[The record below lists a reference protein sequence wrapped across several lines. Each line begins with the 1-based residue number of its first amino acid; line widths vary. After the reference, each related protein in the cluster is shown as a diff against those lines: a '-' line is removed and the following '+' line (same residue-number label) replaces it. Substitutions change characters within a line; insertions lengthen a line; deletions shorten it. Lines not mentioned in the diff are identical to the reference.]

1 MKTIAYFVSEN
12 IKTHQRFIY
21 NQIVKIT
28 NYRTIVIG
36 PFDNTD
42 RTEFPFENYYNINK
56 IKDLKK
62 FFEEQDIIAIHAHHG
77 SHGQE
82 ILPLCEK
89 YNIPL
94 IVSIRGRDGSDR
106 PEIFKKNAKRYSA
119 LNKHGAHYY
128 PVCQYLAEGLRRLG
142 IPAKNMHVLYGGIEL
157 DLFPYANRTLPTVG
171 EIRVLSVGR
180 LVDKKGFVTLIKAFK
195 HIYSQYPNA
204 RLHIIGAGEDEKRIK
219 STIAEYNLKDVVIL
233 RGAMDSKQVSDELK
247 KAHIFCLAS
256 QTANNGDIE
265 GIPNALKEAMASGVP
280 VVSTR
285 HAGIPELIEHQRTG
299 YLAPEKNDMELAKG
313 IQFFIENPDV
323 WTDYTERARK
333 VIEEKFDVN
342 KQIIEQQRLYSL
354 VNTVKIEN
362 ATKKNTKA
370 ETEKETKAETEKKT
384 KAESEK
390 NTNTETEKKKKTKAV
405 SEKNTESEKKKK
417 TKAVSEKN
425 TESEKNTNTETETEK
440 KTKAESE
447 KNTNTETEKKKKTK
461 AVSEKNTETEKKKKT
476 KAESE
481 KNTNT
486 ETEKNTN
493 TETEKKKK
501 TKAES
506 EKNTNTETEKKKK
519 TKAESEK
526 NTESENKK
534 KTKAESEKK
543 KEMKK
548 KSKTKT
554 NTQTK
559 TEKSKKKK

>member
-36 PFDNTD
+36 PFDNTN

-56 IKDLKK
+56 IEDLKK

-82 ILPLCEK
+82 ILPVCEK

-106 PEIFKKNAKRYSA
+106 PEIFEKNAKRYSA

-128 PVCQYLAEGLRRLG
+128 PVCQYLAAGLRRLG

-157 DLFPYANRTLPTVG
+157 DLFPYSNRTLPRVG

-195 HIYSQYPNA
+195 RIYTKYPNA
-204 RLHIIGAGEDEKRIK
+204 RLHIIGAGEDEKKIK

-233 RGAMDSKQVSDELK
+233 RGAMNSKQVSDELK

-256 QTANNGDIE
+256 QTAKNGDIE
-265 GIPNALKEAMASGVP
+265 GIPNALKEAMASGLP

-313 IQFFIENPDV
+313 IQFFIENPGI

-354 VNTVKIEN
+354 VNTVKKET
-362 ATKKNTKA
+362 A
-370 ETEKETKAETEKKT
+370 TEKKTKAETEKKT
-384 KAESEK
+384 YMQTA
-390 NTNTETEKKKKTKAV
+390 TKKKTKA
-405 SEKNTESEKKKK
+405 
-417 TKAVSEKN
+417 A
-425 TESEKNTNTETETEK
+425 TETKKETK
-440 KTKAESE
+440 K
-447 KNTNTETEKKKKTK
+447 
-461 AVSEKNTETEKKKKT
+461 
-476 KAESE
+476 
-481 KNTNT
+481 
-486 ETEKNTN
+486 
-493 TETEKKKK
+493 
-501 TKAES
+501 
-506 EKNTNTETEKKKK
+506 
-519 TKAESEK
+519 
-526 NTESENKK
+526 NKK
-534 KTKAESEKK
+534 KET
-543 KEMKK
+543 KK
-548 KSKTKT
+548 KSKTKKET
-554 NTQTK
+554 
-559 TEKSKKKK
+559 KKKKK

>member
-56 IKDLKK
+56 IKDLNK

-82 ILPLCEK
+82 ILPVCEK

-106 PEIFKKNAKRYSA
+106 PEIFEKNAKRYSA

-157 DLFPYANRTLPTVG
+157 DLFPFSSRTLPTAG

-180 LVDKKGFVTLIKAFK
+180 IVDKKGFITLIKAFK
-195 HIYSQYPNA
+195 RIYTQYPNA

-256 QTANNGDIE
+256 QTAKNGDIE
-265 GIPNALKEAMASGVP
+265 GIPNALKEAMASGLP

-313 IQFFIENPDV
+313 IQFFMENPDI

-354 VNTVKIEN
+354 VNTVKTDT
-362 ATKKNTKA
+362 AT
-370 ETEKETKAETEKKT
+370 
-384 KAESEK
+384 
-390 NTNTETEKKKKTKAV
+390 
-405 SEKNTESEKKKK
+405 
-417 TKAVSEKN
+417 
-425 TESEKNTNTETETEK
+425 
-440 KTKAESE
+440 
-447 KNTNTETEKKKKTK
+447 
-461 AVSEKNTETEKKKKT
+461 KKKT

-481 KNTNT
+481 KKAYTQM
-486 ETEKNTN
+486 ET
-493 TETEKKKK
+493 KKK

-506 EKNTNTETEKKKK
+506 EKKTYTQMETKKKIKAESETKTNTQMETKKK
-519 TKAESEK
+519 TKAESETK
-526 NTESENKK
+526 TNTQMETKK
-534 KTKAESEKK
+534 KTKVESEKK

-554 NTQTK
+554 K

>member
-36 PFDNTD
+36 PFDNTN

-56 IKDLKK
+56 IEDLKK

-82 ILPLCEK
+82 ILPVCEK

-106 PEIFKKNAKRYSA
+106 PEIFEKNAKRYSA

-128 PVCQYLAEGLRRLG
+128 PVCQYLAAGLRRLG

-157 DLFPYANRTLPTVG
+157 DLFPYSNRTLPRVG

-195 HIYSQYPNA
+195 RIYTKYPNA
-204 RLHIIGAGEDEKRIK
+204 RLHIIGAGEDEKKIK

-233 RGAMDSKQVSDELK
+233 RGAMNSKQVSDELK

-256 QTANNGDIE
+256 QTAKNGDIE
-265 GIPNALKEAMASGVP
+265 GIPNALKEAMASGLP

-313 IQFFIENPDV
+313 IQFFIENPGI

-354 VNTVKIEN
+354 VNTVKKET
-362 ATKKNTKA
+362 A
-370 ETEKETKAETEKKT
+370 TEKKTKAETEKKT
-384 KAESEK
+384 YMQTA
-390 NTNTETEKKKKTKAV
+390 TKKKTKA
-405 SEKNTESEKKKK
+405 
-417 TKAVSEKN
+417 A
-425 TESEKNTNTETETEK
+425 TEK
-440 KTKAESE
+440 KTNTQTKAKKETK
-447 KNTNTETEKKKKTK
+447 KNKKTET
-461 AVSEKNTETEKKKKT
+461 
-476 KAESE
+476 
-481 KNTNT
+481 
-486 ETEKNTN
+486 
-493 TETEKKKK
+493 
-501 TKAES
+501 
-506 EKNTNTETEKKKK
+506 
-519 TKAESEK
+519 
-526 NTESENKK
+526 
-534 KTKAESEKK
+534 
-543 KEMKK
+543 KK
-548 KSKTKT
+548 KSKTKKET
-554 NTQTK
+554 
-559 TEKSKKKK
+559 KKKKK

>member
-56 IKDLKK
+56 IKDLNK

-82 ILPLCEK
+82 ILPVCEK

-106 PEIFKKNAKRYSA
+106 SEIFEKNAKRYSA

-157 DLFPYANRTLPTVG
+157 DLFPFSSRTLTTAG

-180 LVDKKGFVTLIKAFK
+180 LVDKKGFITLIKAFK
-195 HIYSQYPNA
+195 RIYTQYPNA

-233 RGAMDSKQVSDELK
+233 RGAMHSKQVSDELK

-256 QTANNGDIE
+256 QTAKNGDIE
-265 GIPNALKEAMASGVP
+265 GIPNALKEAMASGLP

-313 IQFFIENPDV
+313 IQFFMENPDI

-354 VNTVKIEN
+354 VNTVKTDT
-362 ATKKNTKA
+362 AT
-370 ETEKETKAETEKKT
+370 
-384 KAESEK
+384 
-390 NTNTETEKKKKTKAV
+390 
-405 SEKNTESEKKKK
+405 
-417 TKAVSEKN
+417 
-425 TESEKNTNTETETEK
+425 
-440 KTKAESE
+440 
-447 KNTNTETEKKKKTK
+447 
-461 AVSEKNTETEKKKKT
+461 KKKT

-481 KNTNT
+481 KKAYTQMETKKKIKAESETKTNKKT
-486 ETEKNTN
+486 KA
-493 TETEKKKK
+493 ETEKKTYTQMETNKK

-506 EKNTNTETEKKKK
+506 ETKTNMQMETNKK
-519 TKAESEK
+519 TKAESETK
-526 NTESENKK
+526 TNTQNKTKKKTKAETETKTNTQNKTKKKTKAETEKKTYMQMETNK

-554 NTQTK
+554 K

>member
-265 GIPNALKEAMASGVP
+265 GIPNALKEAMASGLP

-354 VNTVKIEN
+354 VNTVKTEN
-362 ATKKNTKA
+362 ATEKKTYTQT
-370 ETEKETKAETEKKT
+370 ESEKET

-390 NTNTETEKKKKTKAV
+390 NTNTQ
-405 SEKNTESEKKKK
+405 
-417 TKAVSEKN
+417 
-425 TESEKNTNTETETEK
+425 TETEK
-440 KTKAESE
+440 E
-447 KNTNTETEKKKKTK
+447 
-461 AVSEKNTETEKKKKT
+461 
-476 KAESE
+476 
-481 KNTNT
+481 
-486 ETEKNTN
+486 
-493 TETEKKKK
+493 

-526 NTESENKK
+526 NTETEKKKKTKAESEKNTETEKKK

-554 NTQTK
+554 KTK

>member
-1 MKTIAYFVSEN
+1 MKTIAYYVSEN

-56 IKDLKK
+56 IKDLNK

-82 ILPLCEK
+82 ILPVCEK

-106 PEIFKKNAKRYSA
+106 PEIFEKNAKRYSA
-119 LNKHGAHYY
+119 LNKHGAHFY

-157 DLFPYANRTLPTVG
+157 DLFPFSSRTLPTAG

-180 LVDKKGFVTLIKAFK
+180 LVDKKGFITLIKAFK
-195 HIYSQYPNA
+195 RIYTQYPNA

-233 RGAMDSKQVSDELK
+233 RGAMHSKQVSDELK

-256 QTANNGDIE
+256 QTAKNGDIE
-265 GIPNALKEAMASGVP
+265 GIPNALKEAMASGLP

-313 IQFFIENPDV
+313 IQFFMENPDI

-354 VNTVKIEN
+354 VNTVKTDT
-362 ATKKNTKA
+362 AT
-370 ETEKETKAETEKKT
+370 
-384 KAESEK
+384 
-390 NTNTETEKKKKTKAV
+390 
-405 SEKNTESEKKKK
+405 
-417 TKAVSEKN
+417 
-425 TESEKNTNTETETEK
+425 
-440 KTKAESE
+440 
-447 KNTNTETEKKKKTK
+447 
-461 AVSEKNTETEKKKKT
+461 KKKT

-481 KNTNT
+481 KKAYTQTETKKKTKAGSEKKTNT
-486 ETEKNTN
+486 QMETKKKIKAESEKKTNTQMETKKKTKAETEKKTN
-493 TETEKKKK
+493 TQMETKKK

-506 EKNTNTETEKKKK
+506 K
-519 TKAESEK
+519 
-526 NTESENKK
+526 
-534 KTKAESEKK
+534 KK

-548 KSKTKT
+548 KSKTKA
-554 NTQTK
+554 K

>member
-1 MKTIAYFVSEN
+1 MKTL
-12 IKTHQRFIY
+12 KHQRFIY

-36 PFDNTD
+36 PFDNAD

-82 ILPLCEK
+82 ILPVCEK

-106 PEIFKKNAKRYSA
+106 PEIFEKNAKRYSA

-142 IPAKNMHVLYGGIEL
+142 IPAKNMHVLYGGIVL
-157 DLFPYANRTLPTVG
+157 DLFPYSNRTLPTIG

-195 HIYSQYPNA
+195 RIYTQYPNA

-256 QTANNGDIE
+256 QTAKNGDIE
-265 GIPNALKEAMASGVP
+265 GIPNALKEAMASGLP

-299 YLAPEKNDMELAKG
+299 YLAPEKNEMELAKG
-313 IQFFIENPDV
+313 IQFFIENLDI
-323 WTDYTERARK
+323 WNDYTERARK

-354 VNTVKIEN
+354 INTMKTET
-362 ATKKNTKA
+362 ATK
-370 ETEKETKAETEKKT
+370 KKT
-384 KAESEK
+384 KAETKKKSK
-390 NTNTETEKKKKTKAV
+390 AETKKKTK
-405 SEKNTESEKKKK
+405 TQ
-417 TKAVSEKN
+417 
-425 TESEKNTNTETETEK
+425 TET
-440 KTKAESE
+440 
-447 KNTNTETEKKKKTK
+447 
-461 AVSEKNTETEKKKKT
+461 KKKT

-481 KNTNT
+481 TETETETETNT
-486 ETEKNTN
+486 ETE
-493 TETEKKKK
+493 TET
-501 TKAES
+501 
-506 EKNTNTETEKKKK
+506 
-519 TKAESEK
+519 
-526 NTESENKK
+526 
-534 KTKAESEKK
+534 
-543 KEMKK
+543 KK
-548 KSKTKT
+548 KSKTK
-554 NTQTK
+554 TK

>member
-28 NYRTIVIG
+28 NYRSIVIG

-42 RTEFPFENYYNINK
+42 RSEFPFENYYNINK

-82 ILPLCEK
+82 ILPVCEK

-94 IVSIRGRDGSDR
+94 IVSIRGRDGSAR
-106 PEIFKKNAKRYSA
+106 PEIFEKNAKRYSA
-119 LNKHGAHYY
+119 LNKHGAYYY

-157 DLFPYANRTLPTVG
+157 DLFPYSNRTLPIEG

-195 HIYSQYPNA
+195 RIYTQYPNA
-204 RLHIIGAGEDEKRIK
+204 RLHIIGAGEDEKKIK
-219 STIAEYNLKDVVIL
+219 SAITEYNLKDVVIL
-233 RGAMDSKQVSDELK
+233 KGAMDSKQVSNELK

-256 QTANNGDIE
+256 QTAKNGDIE
-265 GIPNALKEAMASGVP
+265 GIPNALKEAMASGLP

-299 YLAPEKNDMELAKG
+299 YLAPEKNDIELAKG
-313 IQFFIENPDV
+313 IQFFLENPDI
-323 WTDYTERARK
+323 WNDYTEKARK

-354 VNTVKIEN
+354 VNT
-362 ATKKNTKA
+362 TKV
-370 ETEKETKAETEKKT
+370 ETEPKKKTKAETEKK
-384 KAESEK
+384 
-390 NTNTETEKKKKTKAV
+390 KKK
-405 SEKNTESEKKKK
+405 
-417 TKAVSEKN
+417 
-425 TESEKNTNTETETEK
+425 
-440 KTKAESE
+440 
-447 KNTNTETEKKKKTK
+447 
-461 AVSEKNTETEKKKKT
+461 
-476 KAESE
+476 
-481 KNTNT
+481 
-486 ETEKNTN
+486 
-493 TETEKKKK
+493 
-501 TKAES
+501 
-506 EKNTNTETEKKKK
+506 
-519 TKAESEK
+519 
-526 NTESENKK
+526 
-534 KTKAESEKK
+534 EKK
-543 KEMKK
+543 KEKYTQMVTEK
-548 KSKTKT
+548 KTKT

-559 TEKSKKKK
+559 TKKKRKAETETETIKKSKTEKKKEKINQVGSK

>member
-82 ILPLCEK
+82 ILPVCEK

-106 PEIFKKNAKRYSA
+106 PEIFEKNAKRYSA

-142 IPAKNMHVLYGGIEL
+142 IPAENMHVLYGGIEL
-157 DLFPYANRTLPTVG
+157 DLFPYSNRTLPRVG

-180 LVDKKGFVTLIKAFK
+180 LVDKKGFLTLIKAFK
-195 HIYSQYPNA
+195 RIYTQYPNA

-219 STIAEYNLKDVVIL
+219 SAIAEYNLKDVVIL

-256 QTANNGDIE
+256 QTAKNGDIE
-265 GIPNALKEAMASGVP
+265 GIPNALKEAMASGLP

-299 YLAPEKNDMELAKG
+299 YLAPEKNEMELAKG
-313 IQFFIENPDV
+313 IQFFIENPDI

-354 VNTVKIEN
+354 VNTVKTDT
-362 ATKKNTKA
+362 AT
-370 ETEKETKAETEKKT
+370 
-384 KAESEK
+384 
-390 NTNTETEKKKKTKAV
+390 
-405 SEKNTESEKKKK
+405 
-417 TKAVSEKN
+417 
-425 TESEKNTNTETETEK
+425 
-440 KTKAESE
+440 
-447 KNTNTETEKKKKTK
+447 
-461 AVSEKNTETEKKKKT
+461 KKKT
-476 KAESE
+476 KAE
-481 KNTNT
+481 T
-486 ETEKNTN
+486 
-493 TETEKKKK
+493 KKK
-501 TKAES
+501 TKTKKNKKTETKK
-506 EKNTNTETEKKKK
+506 EKNLQTETKK
-519 TKAESEK
+519 
-526 NTESENKK
+526 NKK
-534 KTKAESEKK
+534 KEMR

-554 NTQTK
+554 KTK

>member
-82 ILPLCEK
+82 ILPVCEK

-265 GIPNALKEAMASGVP
+265 GIPNALKEAMASGLP

-354 VNTVKIEN
+354 VNTVKTEN
-362 ATKKNTKA
+362 A
-370 ETEKETKAETEKKT
+370 TEKKT
-384 KAESEK
+384 
-390 NTNTETEKKKKTKAV
+390 NTQ
-405 SEKNTESEKKKK
+405 
-417 TKAVSEKN
+417 
-425 TESEKNTNTETETEK
+425 TETEK

-447 KNTNTETEKKKKTK
+447 KNTNTETEMEKETKAESEKKTNTQTE
-461 AVSEKNTETEKKKKT
+461 SEKKT

-486 ETEKNTN
+486 ETEMEKETKAESEKNTQ
-493 TETEKKKK
+493 TETKKKN
-501 TKAES
+501 KAES
-506 EKNTNTETEKKKK
+506 EKNTNTET
-519 TKAESEK
+519 
-526 NTESENKK
+526 ENKK

-554 NTQTK
+554 K

>member
-82 ILPLCEK
+82 ILPVCEK

-157 DLFPYANRTLPTVG
+157 DLFPYANRILPTVG

-195 HIYSQYPNA
+195 HIYTQYPNA

-219 STIAEYNLKDVVIL
+219 STIAEYNLKDVVFL

-354 VNTVKIEN
+354 VNTEKTEN
-362 ATKKNTKA
+362 
-370 ETEKETKAETEKKT
+370 ETEKKT
-384 KAESEK
+384 
-390 NTNTETEKKKKTKAV
+390 NTL
-405 SEKNTESEKKKK
+405 
-417 TKAVSEKN
+417 
-425 TESEKNTNTETETEK
+425 TETEK

-447 KNTNTETEKKKKTK
+447 KKTKAETEKKTK
-461 AVSEKNTETEKKKKT
+461 AETEKKTNTLTETEKKT

-481 KNTNT
+481 KKTNT
-486 ETEKNTN
+486 Q
-493 TETEKKKK
+493 TETEKKTKAETEKK
-501 TKAES
+501 TKAET
-506 EKNTNTETEKKKK
+506 EKKSNTETETKKKN
-519 TKAESEK
+519 KAESEK
-526 NTESENKK
+526 KSNTETENKK

-554 NTQTK
+554 K

>member
-36 PFDNTD
+36 PFDNTA

-82 ILPLCEK
+82 ILPVCEK
-89 YNIPL
+89 YHIPL

-106 PEIFKKNAKRYSA
+106 TEIFEKNAKRYSA

-128 PVCQYLAEGLRRLG
+128 PVCQYLAEGLRRFG

-157 DLFPYANRTLPTVG
+157 DLFPYSNRTLPTEG

-195 HIYSQYPNA
+195 RIYTKYPNA
-204 RLHIIGAGEDEKRIK
+204 RLHIIGAGEDEKKIK
-219 STIAEYNLKDVVIL
+219 SAIAEYNLKDVVIL

-256 QTANNGDIE
+256 QTAKNGDIE
-265 GIPNALKEAMASGVP
+265 GIPNALKEAMASGLP

-313 IQFFIENPDV
+313 IQFFIENPGI
-323 WTDYTERARK
+323 WTDYTVRARK

-354 VNTVKIEN
+354 VNTVKTES
-362 ATKKNTKA
+362 ATKKKTK
-370 ETEKETKAETEKKT
+370 TEKKT
-384 KAESEK
+384 NMQSETK
-390 NTNTETEKKKKTKAV
+390 KETNLPTETKKNKKT
-405 SEKNTESEKKKK
+405 E
-417 TKAVSEKN
+417 TK
-425 TESEKNTNTETETEK
+425 
-440 KTKAESE
+440 
-447 KNTNTETEKKKKTK
+447 
-461 AVSEKNTETEKKKKT
+461 
-476 KAESE
+476 
-481 KNTNT
+481 
-486 ETEKNTN
+486 
-493 TETEKKKK
+493 
-501 TKAES
+501 
-506 EKNTNTETEKKKK
+506 
-519 TKAESEK
+519 
-526 NTESENKK
+526 
-534 KTKAESEKK
+534 KK

-554 NTQTK
+554 K
-559 TEKSKKKK
+559 MEKSKKKK

>member
-82 ILPLCEK
+82 ILPVCEK

-106 PEIFKKNAKRYSA
+106 PEIFEKNAKRYSA

-142 IPAKNMHVLYGGIEL
+142 IPADNMHVLYGGIEL
-157 DLFPYANRTLPTVG
+157 DLFPYSNRTLPTEG

-195 HIYSQYPNA
+195 RIYSQYPNA
-204 RLHIIGAGEDEKRIK
+204 RLHIIGSGEDEKRIK

-233 RGAMDSKQVSDELK
+233 RGAMDSKQVSAELK

-256 QTANNGDIE
+256 QTAKNGDIE
-265 GIPNALKEAMASGVP
+265 GIPNALKEAMASGLP

-285 HAGIPELIEHQRTG
+285 HAGIPELIEHLRTG
-299 YLAPEKNDMELAKG
+299 YLAPEKNEMELAKG
-313 IQFFIENPDV
+313 IQFFIENPDI

-354 VNTVKIEN
+354 VNTVKTDT
-362 ATKKNTKA
+362 ATKKKTNTHT
-370 ETEKETKAETEKKT
+370 ETKKNKKTETKKET
-384 KAESEK
+384 
-390 NTNTETEKKKKTKAV
+390 NLQTETKK
-405 SEKNTESEKKKK
+405 N
-417 TKAVSEKN
+417 
-425 TESEKNTNTETETEK
+425 
-440 KTKAESE
+440 
-447 KNTNTETEKKKKTK
+447 
-461 AVSEKNTETEKKKKT
+461 
-476 KAESE
+476 
-481 KNTNT
+481 
-486 ETEKNTN
+486 
-493 TETEKKKK
+493 
-501 TKAES
+501 
-506 EKNTNTETEKKKK
+506 
-519 TKAESEK
+519 
-526 NTESENKK
+526 
-534 KTKAESEKK
+534 KK

-554 NTQTK
+554 K

>member
-36 PFDNTD
+36 PFDNAD

-82 ILPLCEK
+82 ILPVCEK

-106 PEIFKKNAKRYSA
+106 PEIFGKNAKRYSA

-157 DLFPYANRTLPTVG
+157 DLFPYSNRTLPTVG

-195 HIYSQYPNA
+195 RIYTQYPNA

-219 STIAEYNLKDVVIL
+219 ATIAEYNLKDVVIL

-256 QTANNGDIE
+256 QTAKNGDIE
-265 GIPNALKEAMASGVP
+265 GIPNALKEAMASGLP

-313 IQFFIENPDV
+313 IQFFMENPNI

-354 VNTVKIEN
+354 VNTVK
-362 ATKKNTKA
+362 
-370 ETEKETKAETEKKT
+370 
-384 KAESEK
+384 
-390 NTNTETEKKKKTKAV
+390 
-405 SEKNTESEKKKK
+405 
-417 TKAVSEKN
+417 
-425 TESEKNTNTETETEK
+425 TETETEK
-440 KTKAESE
+440 KTNTQTE
-447 KNTNTETEKKKKTK
+447 KKTNTQTEKKTNTQMETKKKTK
-461 AVSEKNTETEKKKKT
+461 EKTDKKTNTQMETKKKT
-476 KAESE
+476 KAETD
-481 KNTNT
+481 KKTNT
-486 ETEKNTN
+486 QMET
-493 TETEKKKK
+493 KKK
-501 TKAES
+501 TKAETD
-506 EKNTNTETEKKKK
+506 KKTNTQMETKKK
-519 TKAESEK
+519 TKEE
-526 NTESENKK
+526 TETKK
-534 KTKAESEKK
+534 ETK

-554 NTQTK
+554 KTEKKKKSKTKTK

>member
-36 PFDNTD
+36 PFDNAD

-82 ILPLCEK
+82 ILPVCEK

-106 PEIFKKNAKRYSA
+106 PEIFEKNAKRYSA

-157 DLFPYANRTLPTVG
+157 DLFPFSNRTLPTIG

-195 HIYSQYPNA
+195 RIYTQYPNA

-256 QTANNGDIE
+256 QTAKNGDIE
-265 GIPNALKEAMASGVP
+265 GIPNALKEAMASGLP

-299 YLAPEKNDMELAKG
+299 YLAPEKNEMELAKG
-313 IQFFIENPDV
+313 IQFFIENPDI
-323 WTDYTERARK
+323 WTGYTERARK

-354 VNTVKIEN
+354 INTVKTET
-362 ATKKNTKA
+362 ATKTKTQAETKKKTKA
-370 ETEKETKAETEKKT
+370 EMEKKTNTQTETNTQTATKTKTKAEPEKKTKAETEKKT
-384 KAESEK
+384 KAETEK
-390 NTNTETEKKKKTKAV
+390 KTNTETKKTNKQ
-405 SEKNTESEKKKK
+405 K
-417 TKAVSEKN
+417 
-425 TESEKNTNTETETEK
+425 ET
-440 KTKAESE
+440 
-447 KNTNTETEKKKKTK
+447 
-461 AVSEKNTETEKKKKT
+461 KKKT
-476 KAESE
+476 KAE
-481 KNTNT
+481 T
-486 ETEKNTN
+486 ET
-493 TETEKKKK
+493 
-501 TKAES
+501 
-506 EKNTNTETEKKKK
+506 
-519 TKAESEK
+519 
-526 NTESENKK
+526 
-534 KTKAESEKK
+534 K

-554 NTQTK
+554 K
-559 TEKSKKKK
+559 TEKSKKKKKIK

>member
-247 KAHIFCLAS
+247 NAHIFCLAS

-354 VNTVKIEN
+354 VNTVKTEN
-362 ATKKNTKA
+362 ATEKKTYTET
-370 ETEKETKAETEKKT
+370 ETEKKTKAETEKKT
-384 KAESEK
+384 KAESG
-390 NTNTETEKKKKTKAV
+390 KK
-405 SEKNTESEKKKK
+405 
-417 TKAVSEKN
+417 
-425 TESEKNTNTETETEK
+425 TNTETETE
-440 KTKAESE
+440 T
-447 KNTNTETEKKKKTK
+447 
-461 AVSEKNTETEKKKKT
+461 KKKT

-486 ETEKNTN
+486 QTEKKKKTKAETEKNTN

-506 EKNTNTETEKKKK
+506 EK
-519 TKAESEK
+519 
-526 NTESENKK
+526 
-534 KTKAESEKK
+534 K

-554 NTQTK
+554 K

>member
-36 PFDNTD
+36 PFDNAD

-82 ILPLCEK
+82 ILPVCEK

-106 PEIFKKNAKRYSA
+106 PEIFEKNAKRYSA

-157 DLFPYANRTLPTVG
+157 DLFPYSNRTLPTVG

-195 HIYSQYPNA
+195 RIYTKYPNA

-256 QTANNGDIE
+256 QTAKNGDIE
-265 GIPNALKEAMASGVP
+265 GIPNALKEAMASGLP
-280 VVSTR
+280 VVTTR

-299 YLAPEKNDMELAKG
+299 YLASEKNEMELAKG
-313 IQFFIENPDV
+313 IQFFIENPDI

-354 VNTVKIEN
+354 VNTVK
-362 ATKKNTKA
+362 
-370 ETEKETKAETEKKT
+370 
-384 KAESEK
+384 
-390 NTNTETEKKKKTKAV
+390 TETAT
-405 SEKNTESEKKKK
+405 
-417 TKAVSEKN
+417 
-425 TESEKNTNTETETEK
+425 
-440 KTKAESE
+440 
-447 KNTNTETEKKKKTK
+447 
-461 AVSEKNTETEKKKKT
+461 KKKT
-476 KAESE
+476 KAE
-481 KNTNT
+481 T
-486 ETEKNTN
+486 
-493 TETEKKKK
+493 KKK
-501 TKAES
+501 TNMQAA
-506 EKNTNTETEKKKK
+506 T
-519 TKAESEK
+519 
-526 NTESENKK
+526 K

-543 KEMKK
+543 TYKQSESEKKTKAEPEKEMKK

-554 NTQTK
+554 K

>member
-28 NYRTIVIG
+28 NYRSIVIG

-82 ILPLCEK
+82 ILPVCEK

-106 PEIFKKNAKRYSA
+106 PEIFEKNAKRYSA

-157 DLFPYANRTLPTVG
+157 DLFPYSNRTLPTVG

-195 HIYSQYPNA
+195 RIYTQYPNA
-204 RLHIIGAGEDEKRIK
+204 RLHIIGAGEDEKKIK
-219 STIAEYNLKDVVIL
+219 SAITEYNLKDVVIL

-256 QTANNGDIE
+256 QTAKNGDIE
-265 GIPNALKEAMASGVP
+265 GIPNALKEAMASGLP

-313 IQFFIENPDV
+313 IQFFIENPDI

-354 VNTVKIEN
+354 VNTVKTETDNGNEN
-362 ATKKNTKA
+362 ENGNGKGN
-370 ETEKETKAETEKKT
+370 ETETKTKTQSGNGKENEYGNEKEN

-390 NTNTETEKKKKTKAV
+390 K
-405 SEKNTESEKKKK
+405 
-417 TKAVSEKN
+417 
-425 TESEKNTNTETETEK
+425 TNTETET
-440 KTKAESE
+440 
-447 KNTNTETEKKKKTK
+447 
-461 AVSEKNTETEKKKKT
+461 
-476 KAESE
+476 
-481 KNTNT
+481 
-486 ETEKNTN
+486 
-493 TETEKKKK
+493 
-501 TKAES
+501 
-506 EKNTNTETEKKKK
+506 
-519 TKAESEK
+519 
-526 NTESENKK
+526 
-534 KTKAESEKK
+534 
-543 KEMKK
+543 
-548 KSKTKT
+548 KTKT
-554 NTQTK
+554 KRNRKRKQYANGNENENQSGNGKRKTK
-559 TEKSKKKK
+559 RNRKRNGKKEIEQKRNRKRKRVKRKNKSSKETAIADEGKEE

>member
-36 PFDNTD
+36 PFDNTE

-82 ILPLCEK
+82 ILPVCEK

-106 PEIFKKNAKRYSA
+106 PEIFEKNAKRYSA

-142 IPAKNMHVLYGGIEL
+142 IPAENMHVLYGGIEL
-157 DLFPYANRTLPTVG
+157 DLFPYSNRTLPTEG
-171 EIRVLSVGR
+171 EINVLSVGR

-195 HIYSQYPNA
+195 RIYSQYPNA

-219 STIAEYNLKDVVIL
+219 STIAEYTLKDVVIL

-256 QTANNGDIE
+256 QTAKNGDIE
-265 GIPNALKEAMASGVP
+265 GIPNALKEAMASGLP

-299 YLAPEKNDMELAKG
+299 YLAPEKNEMELAKG
-313 IQFFIENPDV
+313 IQFFIENPDI
-323 WTDYTERARK
+323 WNDYTERARK

-354 VNTVKIEN
+354 INTVKTET
-362 ATKKNTKA
+362 ATNT
-370 ETEKETKAETEKKT
+370 ETETETKKKT

-390 NTNTETEKKKKTKAV
+390 KTETTTKTNTETETKKKTKAE
-405 SEKNTESEKKKK
+405 SEKKTETATETKKKTKAESEKKTETATETNTESEKKKK
-417 TKAVSEKN
+417 TKAESEKKTN
-425 TESEKNTNTETETEK
+425 TESEK
-440 KTKAESE
+440 KT
-447 KNTNTETEKKKKTK
+447 
-461 AVSEKNTETEKKKKT
+461 
-476 KAESE
+476 
-481 KNTNT
+481 
-486 ETEKNTN
+486 
-493 TETEKKKK
+493 
-501 TKAES
+501 
-506 EKNTNTETEKKKK
+506 
-519 TKAESEK
+519 
-526 NTESENKK
+526 NTESEKK
-534 KTKAESEKK
+534 KNTESEKK

-548 KSKTKT
+548 KSKTNTETKKKTKAESETNTETKKKTKAELEKKT
-554 NTQTK
+554 NTESEKKKEKKKEMKKKSKTK
-559 TEKSKKKK
+559 TKKSKKKK

>member
-36 PFDNTD
+36 PFDNTE

-82 ILPLCEK
+82 ILPVCEK

-106 PEIFKKNAKRYSA
+106 QEIFEKNAKRYSA

-142 IPAKNMHVLYGGIEL
+142 IPAENMHVLYGGIEL
-157 DLFPYANRTLPTVG
+157 DLFPYSNRTLPTEG

-195 HIYSQYPNA
+195 RIYSQYPNA

-219 STIAEYNLKDVVIL
+219 STIAEYTLKDVVIL

-256 QTANNGDIE
+256 QTAKNGDIE
-265 GIPNALKEAMASGVP
+265 GIPNALKEAMASGLP

-299 YLAPEKNDMELAKG
+299 YLAPEKNEMELAKG
-313 IQFFIENPDV
+313 IQFFIENPDI
-323 WTDYTERARK
+323 WNDFTERARK

-354 VNTVKIEN
+354 INTVKTET
-362 ATKKNTKA
+362 ATKTNT
-370 ETEKETKAETEKKT
+370 ETETKKKT
-384 KAESEK
+384 KAESE
-390 NTNTETEKKKKTKAV
+390 TATK
-405 SEKNTESEKKKK
+405 
-417 TKAVSEKN
+417 
-425 TESEKNTNTETETEK
+425 TNTETETKK

-447 KNTNTETEKKKKTK
+447 TETKTNTETETKKKTK
-461 AVSEKNTETEKKKKT
+461 AESETKTNTESETKKKTKAESETETKTNTETETKKKT

-481 KNTNT
+481 KKTKK
-486 ETEKNTN
+486 ET
-493 TETEKKKK
+493 KKK

-506 EKNTNTETEKKKK
+506 ETETKTNTETE
-519 TKAESEK
+519 T
-526 NTESENKK
+526 KK

-554 NTQTK
+554 K

>member
-82 ILPLCEK
+82 ILPVCEK

-106 PEIFKKNAKRYSA
+106 PEIFEKNAKRYSA

-142 IPAKNMHVLYGGIEL
+142 IPAENMHVLYGGIEL
-157 DLFPYANRTLPTVG
+157 DLFPYSNRTLPTEG

-204 RLHIIGAGEDEKRIK
+204 RLHIIGSGEDEKRIK

-233 RGAMDSKQVSDELK
+233 RGAMDSKQVSAELK

-256 QTANNGDIE
+256 QTAKNGDIE
-265 GIPNALKEAMASGVP
+265 GIPNALKEAMASGLP

-285 HAGIPELIEHQRTG
+285 HAGIPELIEHLRTG
-299 YLAPEKNDMELAKG
+299 YLAPEKNEMELAKG
-313 IQFFIENPDV
+313 IQFFIENPDI

-354 VNTVKIEN
+354 VNTVKTDS
-362 ATKKNTKA
+362 ATKKK
-370 ETEKETKAETEKKT
+370 
-384 KAESEK
+384 
-390 NTNTETEKKKKTKAV
+390 TNTHTEM
-405 SEKNTESEKKKK
+405 
-417 TKAVSEKN
+417 
-425 TESEKNTNTETETEK
+425 
-440 KTKAESE
+440 
-447 KNTNTETEKKKKTK
+447 
-461 AVSEKNTETEKKKKT
+461 KKKT
-476 KAESE
+476 KAE
-481 KNTNT
+481 T
-486 ETEKNTN
+486 
-493 TETEKKKK
+493 KKK
-501 TKAES
+501 T
-506 EKNTNTETEKKKK
+506 NTQTETKKNKK
-519 TKAESEK
+519 TETKKETNLQTETKK
-526 NTESENKK
+526 N
-534 KTKAESEKK
+534 KK

-554 NTQTK
+554 K

>member
-28 NYRTIVIG
+28 NYRSIVIG
-36 PFDNTD
+36 PFDNTN
-42 RTEFPFENYYNINK
+42 RTEFPFEDYYNINK

-82 ILPLCEK
+82 ILPVCEK

-106 PEIFKKNAKRYSA
+106 PEIFEKNSKRYSA
-119 LNKHGAHYY
+119 LNKHGAYYY

-157 DLFPYANRTLPTVG
+157 DLFPYSNRTLPTEG

-195 HIYSQYPNA
+195 RIYTKYPNA
-204 RLHIIGAGEDEKRIK
+204 RLHIIGAGEDEKKIK
-219 STIAEYNLKDVVIL
+219 SAIAEYNLKDVVIL
-233 RGAMDSKQVSDELK
+233 RGAMDSKQVSNELK

-256 QTANNGDIE
+256 QTAKNGDIE
-265 GIPNALKEAMASGVP
+265 GIPNALKEAMASGLP

-313 IQFFIENPDV
+313 IQFFIENPDI
-323 WTDYTERARK
+323 WNDYTVRARK

-354 VNTVKIEN
+354 VNTMK
-362 ATKKNTKA
+362 
-370 ETEKETKAETEKKT
+370 
-384 KAESEK
+384 
-390 NTNTETEKKKKTKAV
+390 
-405 SEKNTESEKKKK
+405 
-417 TKAVSEKN
+417 
-425 TESEKNTNTETETEK
+425 TETETRK
-440 KTKAESE
+440 KT
-447 KNTNTETEKKKKTK
+447 NTHTEM
-461 AVSEKNTETEKKKKT
+461 KKKT
-476 KAESE
+476 KAETKKKTNTQTE
-481 KNTNT
+481 TKKNKKT
-486 ETEKNTN
+486 ETET
-493 TETEKKKK
+493 
-501 TKAES
+501 
-506 EKNTNTETEKKKK
+506 
-519 TKAESEK
+519 
-526 NTESENKK
+526 
-534 KTKAESEKK
+534 K
-543 KEMKK
+543 KEMNLQTETKKNKKTETKK
-548 KSKTKT
+548 KSKTKKE
-554 NTQTK
+554 TK
-559 TEKSKKKK
+559 KRKNK

>member
-42 RTEFPFENYYNINK
+42 RTEFPFGNYYNINK
-56 IKDLKK
+56 IEDLKK

-82 ILPLCEK
+82 ILPVCEK

-106 PEIFKKNAKRYSA
+106 PEIFEKNAKRYSA

-128 PVCQYLAEGLRRLG
+128 PVCQYLAAGLRRLG

-157 DLFPYANRTLPTVG
+157 DLFPYSNRTFPRVG

-180 LVDKKGFVTLIKAFK
+180 LVDKKGFVPLIKAFK
-195 HIYSQYPNA
+195 RIYTKYPNA
-204 RLHIIGAGEDEKRIK
+204 RLHIIGAGEDEKKIK

-233 RGAMDSKQVSDELK
+233 RGAMNSKQVSDELK

-256 QTANNGDIE
+256 QTAKNGDIE
-265 GIPNALKEAMASGVP
+265 GIPNALKEAMASGLP

-313 IQFFIENPDV
+313 IQFFIENPGI

-354 VNTVKIEN
+354 VNTVEKET
-362 ATKKNTKA
+362 A
-370 ETEKETKAETEKKT
+370 TEKKTKAETEKKT
-384 KAESEK
+384 YMQTA
-390 NTNTETEKKKKTKAV
+390 TKKKTKA
-405 SEKNTESEKKKK
+405 
-417 TKAVSEKN
+417 A
-425 TESEKNTNTETETEK
+425 TEK
-440 KTKAESE
+440 KT
-447 KNTNTETEKKKKTK
+447 NTQTETKKETKKNKKT
-461 AVSEKNTETEKKKKT
+461 ER
-476 KAESE
+476 
-481 KNTNT
+481 
-486 ETEKNTN
+486 
-493 TETEKKKK
+493 
-501 TKAES
+501 
-506 EKNTNTETEKKKK
+506 
-519 TKAESEK
+519 
-526 NTESENKK
+526 
-534 KTKAESEKK
+534 
-543 KEMKK
+543 KK
-548 KSKTKT
+548 KSKTKKET
-554 NTQTK
+554 
-559 TEKSKKKK
+559 KKKKK

>member
-56 IKDLKK
+56 IKDLIK

-82 ILPLCEK
+82 ILPVCEK

-265 GIPNALKEAMASGVP
+265 GIPNALKEAMASGLP

-299 YLAPEKNDMELAKG
+299 YLAPEKNDMELANG

-354 VNTVKIEN
+354 VNTVKTEN
-362 ATKKNTKA
+362 ATEKKTYTQT
-370 ETEKETKAETEKKT
+370 ETEKETKAESEKNTYTQTETEKET

-390 NTNTETEKKKKTKAV
+390 NTNTQTEK
-405 SEKNTESEKKKK
+405 EKE
-417 TKAVSEKN
+417 
-425 TESEKNTNTETETEK
+425 
-440 KTKAESE
+440 TKAESE
-447 KNTNTETEKKKKTK
+447 KNTNTQ
-461 AVSEKNTETEKKKKT
+461 TETEK
-476 KAESE
+476 E
-481 KNTNT
+481 
-486 ETEKNTN
+486 
-493 TETEKKKK
+493 

-526 NTESENKK
+526 NTETEKKKKTKAESEKNTNTVTEKKKKTKAETEKNTNMETEKKTKAESEKNTNTETETKK

-554 NTQTK
+554 K

>member
-36 PFDNTD
+36 PFDNAD

-82 ILPLCEK
+82 ILPVCEK

-142 IPAKNMHVLYGGIEL
+142 IPAKNIHVLYGGIEL
-157 DLFPYANRTLPTVG
+157 DLFPYSNRTLPRVG

-195 HIYSQYPNA
+195 RIYSQYPNA
-204 RLHIIGAGEDEKRIK
+204 KLHIIGAGEDEKRIK

-256 QTANNGDIE
+256 QTAKNGDIE
-265 GIPNALKEAMASGVP
+265 GIPNALKEAMASGLP

-299 YLAPEKNDMELAKG
+299 YLAPEKNDIELAKG
-313 IQFFIENPDV
+313 IQFFIENPDI
-323 WTDYTERARK
+323 WTNYTERARK

-354 VNTVKIEN
+354 VNTVKTET
-362 ATKKNTKA
+362 ATKKKTKVESEKNTQAATKKKTKVESEKNTQT
-370 ETEKETKAETEKKT
+370 ETEKKNKAETEKK
-384 KAESEK
+384 S
-390 NTNTETEKKKKTKAV
+390 NTET
-405 SEKNTESEKKKK
+405 
-417 TKAVSEKN
+417 
-425 TESEKNTNTETETEK
+425 
-440 KTKAESE
+440 
-447 KNTNTETEKKKKTK
+447 
-461 AVSEKNTETEKKKKT
+461 
-476 KAESE
+476 
-481 KNTNT
+481 
-486 ETEKNTN
+486 
-493 TETEKKKK
+493 
-501 TKAES
+501 
-506 EKNTNTETEKKKK
+506 
-519 TKAESEK
+519 
-526 NTESENKK
+526 ENKK

-554 NTQTK
+554 K

>member
-1 MKTIAYFVSEN
+1 
-12 IKTHQRFIY
+12 
-21 NQIVKIT
+21 
-28 NYRTIVIG
+28 
-36 PFDNTD
+36 
-42 RTEFPFENYYNINK
+42 
-56 IKDLKK
+56 
-62 FFEEQDIIAIHAHHG
+62 
-77 SHGQE
+77 
-82 ILPLCEK
+82 LPVFEK

-157 DLFPYANRTLPTVG
+157 DLFPYVNRTLPTVG

-204 RLHIIGAGEDEKRIK
+204 RLHIIGAGEDEKKIK

-342 KQIIEQQRLYSL
+342 KQIMEQQRLYSL
-354 VNTVKIEN
+354 VNTVKTEN
-362 ATKKNTKA
+362 ATKKK
-370 ETEKETKAETEKKT
+370 TKAETEKKT
-384 KAESEK
+384 KAE
-390 NTNTETEKKKKTKAV
+390 TE
-405 SEKNTESEKKKK
+405 
-417 TKAVSEKN
+417 
-425 TESEKNTNTETETEK
+425 
-440 KTKAESE
+440 
-447 KNTNTETEKKKKTK
+447 
-461 AVSEKNTETEKKKKT
+461 
-476 KAESE
+476 
-481 KNTNT
+481 
-486 ETEKNTN
+486 
-493 TETEKKKK
+493 
-501 TKAES
+501 
-506 EKNTNTETEKKKK
+506 
-519 TKAESEK
+519 
-526 NTESENKK
+526 K

-548 KSKTKT
+548 KSETKT

>member
-36 PFDNTD
+36 PFDNAD

-62 FFEEQDIIAIHAHHG
+62 FFEEQGIIAIHAHHG

-82 ILPLCEK
+82 ILPVCEK

-106 PEIFKKNAKRYSA
+106 PEIFEKNAKRYSA

-157 DLFPYANRTLPTVG
+157 DLFPYSNRTLPRVG

-195 HIYSQYPNA
+195 RIYSQYPNA

-256 QTANNGDIE
+256 QTAKNGDIE
-265 GIPNALKEAMASGVP
+265 GIPNALKEAMASGLP

-299 YLAPEKNDMELAKG
+299 YLAPERNDMELAKG
-313 IQFFIENPDV
+313 IQFFIENPDI

-354 VNTVKIEN
+354 VNTVKTET
-362 ATKKNTKA
+362 ATKKKTKA
-370 ETEKETKAETEKKT
+370 ETKKKTNMQTAMKKKTKAETEKKT
-384 KAESEK
+384 YKQSESE
-390 NTNTETEKKKKTKAV
+390 
-405 SEKNTESEKKKK
+405 
-417 TKAVSEKN
+417 
-425 TESEKNTNTETETEK
+425 
-440 KTKAESE
+440 
-447 KNTNTETEKKKKTK
+447 
-461 AVSEKNTETEKKKKT
+461 
-476 KAESE
+476 
-481 KNTNT
+481 
-486 ETEKNTN
+486 
-493 TETEKKKK
+493 
-501 TKAES
+501 
-506 EKNTNTETEKKKK
+506 
-519 TKAESEK
+519 
-526 NTESENKK
+526 K

-554 NTQTK
+554 K

>member
-36 PFDNTD
+36 PFDNAD

-82 ILPLCEK
+82 ILPVCEK

-106 PEIFKKNAKRYSA
+106 PEIFGKNAKRYSA

-157 DLFPYANRTLPTVG
+157 DLFPYSNRTLPTVG

-195 HIYSQYPNA
+195 RIYTQYPNA

-256 QTANNGDIE
+256 QTAKNGDIE
-265 GIPNALKEAMASGVP
+265 GIPNALKEAMASGLP

-313 IQFFIENPDV
+313 IQFFMENPDI

-354 VNTVKIEN
+354 VNAVKTETE
-362 ATKKNTKA
+362 TKKNTKA
-370 ETEKETKAETEKKT
+370 E
-384 KAESEK
+384 
-390 NTNTETEKKKKTKAV
+390 
-405 SEKNTESEKKKK
+405 SEKK
-417 TKAVSEKN
+417 
-425 TESEKNTNTETETEK
+425 
-440 KTKAESE
+440 
-447 KNTNTETEKKKKTK
+447 
-461 AVSEKNTETEKKKKT
+461 
-476 KAESE
+476 
-481 KNTNT
+481 
-486 ETEKNTN
+486 TN

-501 TKAES
+501 TKAET
-506 EKNTNTETEKKKK
+506 EKKTNTQTEKKTNTQMETKKK
-519 TKAESEK
+519 TKAETDK
-526 NTESENKK
+526 KTNTQMETKK
-534 KTKAESEKK
+534 KTKAETDKKTNTQMETKKKTKAETKKKTKAETEKK

-554 NTQTK
+554 K

>member
-1 MKTIAYFVSEN
+1 MRTIAYFVSEN

-36 PFDNTD
+36 PFDNAD

-82 ILPLCEK
+82 ILPVCEK

-106 PEIFKKNAKRYSA
+106 PEIFEKNAKRYSA

-157 DLFPYANRTLPTVG
+157 DLFPYANRTLPTLG

-195 HIYSQYPNA
+195 RIYTQYPNA
-204 RLHIIGAGEDEKRIK
+204 RLHIIGAGEDEKKIK

-256 QTANNGDIE
+256 QTAKNGDIE
-265 GIPNALKEAMASGVP
+265 GIPNALKEAMASGLP

-354 VNTVKIEN
+354 VNTVKTEN
-362 ATKKNTKA
+362 ATKKK
-370 ETEKETKAETEKKT
+370 TKAETEKKT
-384 KAESEK
+384 Y
-390 NTNTETEKKKKTKAV
+390 TQ
-405 SEKNTESEKKKK
+405 
-417 TKAVSEKN
+417 
-425 TESEKNTNTETETEK
+425 
-440 KTKAESE
+440 
-447 KNTNTETEKKKKTK
+447 
-461 AVSEKNTETEKKKKT
+461 TETEKKKKT

-481 KNTNT
+481 KKKEKKKEMKKKTKAEMEKKTNTQTETKKKTKAETETEKKTNT
-486 ETEKNTN
+486 ETETKTN
-493 TETEKKKK
+493 KQKETKKK

-506 EKNTNTETEKKKK
+506 EK
-519 TKAESEK
+519 
-526 NTESENKK
+526 
-534 KTKAESEKK
+534 
-543 KEMKK
+543 
-548 KSKTKT
+548 
-554 NTQTK
+554 
-559 TEKSKKKK
+559 SKKKKKIK

>member
-195 HIYSQYPNA
+195 RIYSQYPNA
-204 RLHIIGAGEDEKRIK
+204 RLHIIGAGEDENRIK

-265 GIPNALKEAMASGVP
+265 GIPNALKEAMASGLP

-285 HAGIPELIEHQRTG
+285 HAGIPELIEHQSTG

-342 KQIIEQQRLYSL
+342 KQIIEQQRLYSF
-354 VNTVKIEN
+354 VNTVKTEN
-362 ATKKNTKA
+362 AMEKKTY
-370 ETEKETKAETEKKT
+370 TQTETEKKT
-384 KAESEK
+384 KAESEKKTNTQTEKKKKAKAESEK
-390 NTNTETEKKKKTKAV
+390 NTNTETEKKKKTKA
-405 SEKNTESEKKKK
+405 ESEKK
-417 TKAVSEKN
+417 TY
-425 TESEKNTNTETETEK
+425 TQTETET
-440 KTKAESE
+440 
-447 KNTNTETEKKKKTK
+447 
-461 AVSEKNTETEKKKKT
+461 
-476 KAESE
+476 E

-506 EKNTNTETEKKKK
+506 EK
-519 TKAESEK
+519 
-526 NTESENKK
+526 
-534 KTKAESEKK
+534 K
-543 KEMKK
+543 KEVKK

-554 NTQTK
+554 K
-559 TEKSKKKK
+559 TEKNKKKK

>member
-28 NYRTIVIG
+28 NFRTIVIG
-36 PFDNTD
+36 PFDNSN

-82 ILPLCEK
+82 ILPVCEK

-106 PEIFKKNAKRYSA
+106 PEIFEKNSKRYSA

-157 DLFPYANRTLPTVG
+157 DLFPYSNRTLPTVG

-195 HIYSQYPNA
+195 RIYTQYPNA
-204 RLHIIGAGEDEKRIK
+204 RLHIIGAGEDEKKIK

-256 QTANNGDIE
+256 QTAKNGDIE
-265 GIPNALKEAMASGVP
+265 GIPNALKEAMASGLP

-313 IQFFIENPDV
+313 IQFFIENPDI
-323 WTDYTERARK
+323 WTDYTVRARK

-354 VNTVKIEN
+354 VNTVK
-362 ATKKNTKA
+362 
-370 ETEKETKAETEKKT
+370 
-384 KAESEK
+384 
-390 NTNTETEKKKKTKAV
+390 TETAT
-405 SEKNTESEKKKK
+405 
-417 TKAVSEKN
+417 
-425 TESEKNTNTETETEK
+425 
-440 KTKAESE
+440 
-447 KNTNTETEKKKKTK
+447 
-461 AVSEKNTETEKKKKT
+461 KKKT
-476 KAESE
+476 KAE
-481 KNTNT
+481 T
-486 ETEKNTN
+486 
-493 TETEKKKK
+493 KKK
-501 TKAES
+501 TYMQTATKKKAKAEM
-506 EKNTNTETEKKKK
+506 EKKTNTQTA
-519 TKAESEK
+519 T
-526 NTESENKK
+526 KK

-554 NTQTK
+554 K

>member
-21 NQIVKIT
+21 NQIIKIT

-82 ILPLCEK
+82 ILPVCEK

-204 RLHIIGAGEDEKRIK
+204 RLHIIGAGEDEKKIK

-256 QTANNGDIE
+256 QTAKNGDIE
-265 GIPNALKEAMASGVP
+265 GIPNALKEAMASGLP

-299 YLAPEKNDMELAKG
+299 YLAPEKNDMELANG

-354 VNTVKIEN
+354 VNTVKTEN
-362 ATKKNTKA
+362 A
-370 ETEKETKAETEKKT
+370 TEKKT
-384 KAESEK
+384 Y
-390 NTNTETEKKKKTKAV
+390 TQ
-405 SEKNTESEKKKK
+405 
-417 TKAVSEKN
+417 
-425 TESEKNTNTETETEK
+425 TETEK

-447 KNTNTETEKKKKTK
+447 KNTETEMEKETK
-461 AVSEKNTETEKKKKT
+461 VESEKNTETEKKTNTQTETKKKN
-476 KAESE
+476 KAE
-481 KNTNT
+481 T
-486 ETEKNTN
+486 
-493 TETEKKKK
+493 
-501 TKAES
+501 
-506 EKNTNTETEKKKK
+506 
-519 TKAESEK
+519 EK

-554 NTQTK
+554 KTK
-559 TEKSKKKK
+559 AEKSKKKK